1 MRILGLTPIK
11 NGEFFL
17 ENVFKNNLELVD
29 NFIILDD
36 NSTDN
41 TVNILSNYD
50 KILKIIPSK
59 SPDIY
64 FNDAYNRNKLLMEAE
79 KYNPDYIFWIDVDEK
94 WVDFHSIRDYL
105 IKNIPTQLFLPKIHL
120 YDTPNQYIK
129 SYPNSHYGIQWKC
142 RIVKFSQYKEYIFN
156 ESIRL
161 HFTLNPNKSD
171 IKFYPLLIQHY
182 GLFNETIRNE
192 KYEFY
197 KINDIDKIQNYFHL
211 IDETHKI
218 GNTSDVYEFIK
229 STNFI

>member
-94 WVDFHSIRDYL
+94 WVDFHSIR
-105 IKNIPTQLFLPKIHL
+105 
-120 YDTPNQYIK
+120 
-129 SYPNSHYGIQWKC
+129 
-142 RIVKFSQYKEYIFN
+142 V
-156 ESIRL
+156 
-161 HFTLNPNKSD
+161 
-171 IKFYPLLIQHY
+171 
-182 GLFNETIRNE
+182 
-192 KYEFY
+192 
-197 KINDIDKIQNYFHL
+197 YF
-211 IDETHKI
+211 
-218 GNTSDVYEFIK
+218 
-229 STNFI
+229 